1 MGGNA
6 FPRLSMV
13 RVQRQ
18 HVLPTVEYVVR
29 SLSIP
34 GFTFDYARDNLMGSA
49 GKQDSSGDLDFAL
62 NNKEARFHGE
72 ADLPL
77 FDLREVAARCRQVLP
92 PEQVQSRHVG
102 GGQLQTAWHVAGDP
116 SLGQVQV
123 DFITG
128 DPQWLKFSH
137 WSPGKDVSPWKGVMV
152 STMLGVLAKVNK
164 DFEAHNGDIR
174 TARIGWHYDL
184 EKGLHRKWR
193 MQMREGMGL
202 TDVSADYFE
211 THVADAPRVA
221 RTGYLTDP
229 EVVLSVLFRTP
240 TVPEE
245 VCTFERVVDRVRA
258 CYPDEC
264 DEIFDRFV
272 ESFMRSAGK
281 RDYTVEQVYGALGKS
296 I

>member
-29 SLSIP
+29 SLNIP
-34 GFTFDYARDNLMGSA
+34 GFTLDYACANLMGSA

-62 NNKEARFHGE
+62 NNREARFYGE
-72 ADLPL
+72 AELPL
-77 FDLREVAARCRQVLP
+77 FELREVAARCRQVLP
-92 PEQVQSRHVG
+92 ADCIQTRHVA
-102 GGQLQTAWHVAGDP
+102 GGQLQTAWYVAGDA

-123 DFITG
+123 DFISG
-128 DPQWLKFSH
+128 DTQWLKFSH

-164 DFEAHNGDIR
+164 DFESYCGDIR

-202 TDVSADYFE
+202 TDVGADYFE
-211 THVADAPRVA
+211 THVPDAPRIS

-229 EVVLSVLFRTP
+229 EVVLSVLFRKP
-240 TVPEE
+240 TAPSE
-245 VCTFERVVDRVRA
+245 VDTFEKVVEQVKA

-264 DEIFDRFV
+264 DDIFDRFAD
-272 ESFMRSAGK
+272 SFMRSAGK
-281 RDYTVEQVYGALGKS
+281 RDYTLEQVYGALGKS
-296 I
+296 L